1 MKTYL
6 CAIDASKAFD
16 KVNRSIL
23 FKKFL
28 KKTNPMLTRALI
40 SYYSVSKAIVSN
52 DGIDSTSF
60 NTTIGVKQGC
70 CLSPRLFAI
79 YVEDVINKVESKSQ
93 GIKLNGLK
101 ADIILYA
108 DDIILMSNTA
118 LD

>member
-1 MKTYL
+1 
-6 CAIDASKAFD
+6 
-16 KVNRSIL
+16 
-23 FKKFL
+23 
-28 KKTNPMLTRALI
+28 MLTRALI